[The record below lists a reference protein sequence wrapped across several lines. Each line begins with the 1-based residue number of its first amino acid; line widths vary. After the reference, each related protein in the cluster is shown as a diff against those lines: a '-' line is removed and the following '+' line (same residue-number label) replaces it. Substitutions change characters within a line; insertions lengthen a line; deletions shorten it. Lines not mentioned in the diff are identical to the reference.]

1 MIIFVFVLLLSLSS
15 ATGFTIN
22 LIILVI
28 CFGGAHGVY
37 PPLVM
42 GNYGLI
48 NQGANYSIIFCGYS
62 VAAFFGPKIAVSIA
76 KSNHGDFSKAF
87 YVAISVAV
95 VGLILNFV
103 YQKVKGVA
111 QN

>member
-48 NQGANYSIIFCGYS
+48 NQGANYSIIFCDYS
-62 VAAFFGPKIAVSIA
+62 VAAFFAPKFLSVLS
-76 KSNHGDFSKAF
+76 KVTKGDFSKAF
-87 YVAISVAV
+87 YVAIAVAV
-95 VGLILNFV
+95 FGLILNFV

>member
-42 GNYGLI
+42 GNYGPI
-48 NQGANYSIIFCGYS
+48 NQGANYSIIFCDYS
-62 VAAFFGPKIAVSIA
+62 VAAFFAPKFLSVLS
-76 KSNHGDFSKAF
+76 KVTKRDFSKAF
-87 YVAISVAV
+87 YVAIAVAV
-95 VGLILNFV
+95 FGLILNFV
-103 YQKVKGVA
+103 YQKVKGA
-111 QN
+111 DQN